1 MFRSSENKELTF
13 VSNCFQNKKKEEI
26 GHYGQALIIGRSGK
40 LSFKSNASDNQI

>member
-26 GHYGQALIIGRSGK
+26 GHYGQTLNSAIKLINSG
-40 LSFKSNASDNQI
+40 